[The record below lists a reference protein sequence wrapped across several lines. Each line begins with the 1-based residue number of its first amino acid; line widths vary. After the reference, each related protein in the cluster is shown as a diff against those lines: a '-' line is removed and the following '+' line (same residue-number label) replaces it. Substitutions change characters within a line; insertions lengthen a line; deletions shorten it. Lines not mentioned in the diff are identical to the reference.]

1 MLDYKL
7 RLVSILIVL
16 TVLVIGCLVLDYFH
30 LRRRLWR
37 PGLYLGILGIAG
49 AVFLTS
55 NAVLPTSLFYGAVVY
70 QGPSVEKLV
79 ALTYDDGPNPPYTL
93 QILDI
98 LDKYSVK
105 ATFFLVGENVRTYP
119 EVART
124 IVQRG
129 HQVGNHTFHHEDLL
143 KLNRTQMDK
152 EIDATTDLI
161 EAATG
166 VSPKVFRPPHG
177 FRDPVVLEQAKER
190 NLRVVQWSVM
200 PRDWKKPGA
209 EVIAER
215 VVRQVHNG
223 AIILMHDG
231 DGLNHGGDRSQ
242 SVTATELV
250 IQRLQQQGYRFVT
263 IDELLASNR

>member
-1 MLDYKL
+1 M
-7 RLVSILIVL
+7 
-16 TVLVIGCLVLDYFH
+16 
-30 LRRRLWR
+30 
-37 PGLYLGILGIAG
+37 PGTGLFSL
-49 AVFLTS
+49 S

-70 QGPSVEKLV
+70 QGPSAEKLV

-105 ATFFLVGENVRTYP
+105 ATFFLVGKNVATYP

-152 EIDATTDLI
+152 EIDDTADIIKVT
-161 EAATG
+161 TG

-177 FRDPVVLEQAKER
+177 FRDPVVLEQAKAR
-190 NLRVVQWSVM
+190 NLRVIQWSVM

-209 EVIAER
+209 KVIAER
-215 VVRQVHNG
+215 VVSRVSNG
-223 AIILMHDG
+223 SIILLHDG

-242 SVTATELV
+242 SVTATELI

-263 IDELLASNR
+263 IDELLAMGK